1 MSEVTQHEAGTP
13 SWADLGTTDA
23 EAAVGFYSALFG
35 WEAENTPAGPAGT
48 YVLCRREGKDVVGLY
63 EQNEAMRSRGVP
75 PIWLIY
81 ISVDDIAAATRAVE
95 EAGGTVHAQPFDLAE
110 AGRMSLVQDPTGA
123 MFGLWEAKNRPGA
136 QVLHEP
142 GAMDWFEL
150 ATNDAEKAGEFY
162 EKVLG
167 WEVKTED
174 FGGTEYTTCWSGE
187 SAVAGILPAASLPED
202 VPPNWSVYFAVEDC
216 AAAVE
221 QATSSGGELVFG
233 PQDMP
238 SVGQFAGLRDPQ
250 GAAFAVIQP
259 APTEEQA
266 QAEQS
271 EGGSDSDQSDSDQK
285 DSDQKDSQQGDD
297 SEQQSA
303 QQSEAKSEKSEHDS
317 GDDSGDGSDRERE
330 SKKSGED
337 SDSDDSRVGLS
348 DSPDSEGGAE
358 PV

>member
-1 MSEVTQHEAGTP
+1 MSEVTKHEAGTP

-75 PIWLIY
+75 PLWLIY

-187 SAVAGILPAASLPED
+187 SAVAGILPAASLPEG
-202 VPPNWSVYFAVEDC
+202 VAPNWSVYFAVEDC
-216 AAAVE
+216 AATVE
-221 QATSSGGELVFG
+221 KATSSGGELVFG

-266 QAEQS
+266 QADE
-271 EGGSDSDQSDSDQK
+271 SDEKDGSDSDQK
-285 DSDQKDSQQGDD
+285 DSDQ
-297 SEQQSA
+297 SEQDRLGPERLGPGRGVRDA
-303 QQSEAKSEKSEHDS
+303 VRREVREVR
-317 GDDSGDGSDRERE
+317 GDV
-330 SKKSGED
+330 GEV
-337 SDSDDSRVGLS
+337 RRQVRPEVRGRL
-348 DSPDSEGGAE
+348 G
-358 PV
+358 